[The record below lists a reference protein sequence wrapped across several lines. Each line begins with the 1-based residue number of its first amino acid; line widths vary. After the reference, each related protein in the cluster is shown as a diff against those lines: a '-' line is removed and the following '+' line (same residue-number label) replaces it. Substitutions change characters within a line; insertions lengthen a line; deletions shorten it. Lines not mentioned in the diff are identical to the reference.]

1 MLTLPQPRSL
11 MGTSTGM
18 KTSSEYIEA
27 GLQEHIMLP
36 GTLVE
41 LIPFSFSVG
50 WDMNGRIIPY
60 MLVLR
65 GIMSHME
72 MWMET
77 VGYLCCIRCT
87 FYMRYSVSPI

>member
-36 GTLVE
+36 GT
-41 LIPFSFSVG
+41 
-50 WDMNGRIIPY
+50 
-60 MLVLR
+60 
-65 GIMSHME
+65 
-72 MWMET
+72 
-77 VGYLCCIRCT
+77 
-87 FYMRYSVSPI
+87 